1 MRFAASGLQGVA
13 QGTTSTVIA
22 ILSLLAVAVLIY
34 GFCRAV
40 LNNRQAQIVVTDLT
54 APGGSAELAEAA
66 LLSPIL
72 RRCVERHIYDQRRQI
87 DWAGE
92 GILARASP
100 ELEPQVD
107 KDSVEHVQRSASNS
121 IETLSA
127 ALRAVAPDTADR
139 FIGLFSSI
147 LPPPRGLS
155 VAVVLL
161 QRGTASAPRLG
172 AAVEIVGLD
181 MRPRAS
187 AAFWEEPATA
197 APPSAAQDGVT
208 ERILALLEP
217 LARWIA
223 VRLVVM
229 LMVSAKR
236 GTTSDTRQALRLL
249 LAGGLFLQAMGDFP
263 AYAVAFGE
271 QACDELGQ
279 VQDRDLMPD
288 VPLPLETLAGVRE
301 RMGWARHLSGDAPG
315 ALNDFRAAADLWEKS
330 ADLWEKAEKMV
341 RDDTSGLNQERLT
354 IARDRKLQAK
364 LETDDP
370 ARQRAAL
377 AELAKLDTNPG
388 ILKNNDFFLFN
399 RACLYAQASRVEPR
413 GGYQRQA
420 LHWLG
425 LAILRN
431 PSLRNDATKD
441 PALAPI
447 HESITPF
454 LEHLLSLTPP
464 GNAQRDGED
473 AEAIVK
479 RAIDQVAADAADSD

>member
-1 MRFAASGLQGVA
+1 
-13 QGTTSTVIA
+13 
-22 ILSLLAVAVLIY
+22 
-34 GFCRAV
+34 
-40 LNNRQAQIVVTDLT
+40 
-54 APGGSAELAEAA
+54 
-66 LLSPIL
+66 
-72 RRCVERHIYDQRRQI
+72 
-87 DWAGE
+87 
-92 GILARASP
+92 
-100 ELEPQVD
+100 
-107 KDSVEHVQRSASNS
+107 
-121 IETLSA
+121 
-127 ALRAVAPDTADR
+127 
-139 FIGLFSSI
+139 
-147 LPPPRGLS
+147 
-155 VAVVLL
+155 
-161 QRGTASAPRLG
+161 
-172 AAVEIVGLD
+172 
-181 MRPRAS
+181 
-187 AAFWEEPATA
+187 
-197 APPSAAQDGVT
+197 
-208 ERILALLEP
+208 LLEP

-279 VQDRDLMPD
+279 VQDRNLMPD
-288 VPLPLETLAGVRE
+288 VPLPVETLAGVRE
-301 RMGWARHLSGDAPG
+301 RMGWARHRAGDAPG
-315 ALNDFRAAADLWEKS
+315 ALNDFRAAADLWEKA

-341 RDDTSGLNQERLT
+341 REDTSGLNQERLT

-420 LHWLG
+420 LYWLG

-464 GNAQRDGED
+464 GNSQRDGED

-479 RAIDQVAADAADSD
+479 RAMGQVAADSD